1 MPTLKQM
8 KKKLKEA
15 AEMDKITISK
25 GEKNQILIDL
35 DGDGKPEAALID
47 TTDSDGADLLA
58 LDLTGDHKFNL
69 YLDDTP
75 LPKTENYDL
84 GKPVLSGA
92 HTDVYVDKNGDGN
105 LQLAGEGECL
115 KNDIHAR
122 LVKIYNTLVD
132 EESDIKHI
140 NKALHELAD
149 LIKGIRSGN

>member
-1 MPTLKQM
+1 MATM
-8 KKKLKEA
+8 KETKKRLAEA
-15 AEMDKITISK
+15 SELDKIKIIK
-25 GEKNQILIDL
+25 DGDDKIVIDL
-35 DGDGKPEAALID
+35 NGDNAPEAALID
-47 TTDSDGADLLA
+47 TTGNGEPDLLA

-69 YLDDTP
+69 YLDDTDNTHFP
-75 LPKTENYDL
+75 D
-84 GKPVLSGA
+84 V
-92 HTDVYVDKNGDGN
+92 VYVDKNGDGN

>member
-69 YLDDTP
+69 YLDDTDNNHFP
-75 LPKTENYDL
+75 N
-84 GKPVLSGA
+84 V
-92 HTDVYVDKNGDGN
+92 VYVDKNGDGN
-105 LQLAGEGECL
+105 LQLASEGDCL

>member
-69 YLDDTP
+69 YLDDTDNTHFP
-75 LPKTENYDL
+75 D
-84 GKPVLSGA
+84 V
-92 HTDVYVDKNGDGN
+92 VYVDKNGDGN
-105 LQLAGEGECL
+105 LQLASEGDCL
-115 KNDIHAR
+115 KNDIHAK

-132 EESDIKHI
+132 EESDTEHI

-149 LIKGIRSGN
+149 LIKEIRSGN